1 MQLESETKESMI
13 IKTKTKMNLQK
24 IVSRWVL
31 SWMIFIIIS
40 LSVIKIKYG
49 GREDKNGD
57 EDYFYKM
64 GPNIH
69 LMIMGIRIDTYGKYF
84 IVVSY
89 CFVNSMSRT
98 LCNNVL
104 HSWLINQVQDETKD
118 KKMISKRF
126 AYEITCSTTIY
137 FWFDWFIYMNI
148 LLSQIDM
155 ILIEIMTDLVMSL
168 MTTNYYLHKSGNKD
182 VDTNRDSEKL
192 LPLFIKSDK

>member
-1 MQLESETKESMI
+1 MDLES
-13 IKTKTKMNLQK
+13 KTNMKITIQK
-24 IVSRWVL
+24 VVSRWIL
-31 SWMIFIIIS
+31 CWMIFITIS
-40 LSVIKIKYG
+40 LLTIKLKRDGNDNI
-49 GREDKNGD
+49 ENGD
-57 EDYFYKM
+57 GNQEKEDLFYKV
-64 GPNIH
+64 GPSIH

-126 AYEITCSTTIY
+126 AYEVTCSTTIY

-155 ILIEIMTDLVMSL
+155 VLIEIMADLVMSL
-168 MTTNYYLHKSGNKD
+168 MTTTYYLHKSGNT
-182 VDTNRDSEKL
+182 DTNTDSEKL
-192 LPLFIKSDK
+192 LPLFIK